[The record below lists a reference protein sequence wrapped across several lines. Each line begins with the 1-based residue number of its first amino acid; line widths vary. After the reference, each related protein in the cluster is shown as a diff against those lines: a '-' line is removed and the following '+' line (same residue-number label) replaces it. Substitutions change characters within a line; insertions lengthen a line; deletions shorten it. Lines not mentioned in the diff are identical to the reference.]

1 MRREVYGFLDML
13 EDIGGVKEVLISIM
27 GIVLYS
33 LGKQSYN
40 LKFIKELFLL
50 RQPAKEGNQDGSIN
64 TVAGE
69 NFYRIKLRKSDRCRL
84 WATNYFGSWIFCG
97 LWKNQK
103 KVTDLYKE
111 GCERIEH
118 GSNWSKVT
126 KNMLHLDEALKDT
139 VLTPEIEHKI
149 KFSE

>member
-13 EDIGGVKEVLISIM
+13 EDIGGVKEVLISIL
-27 GIVLYS
+27 GIVFYS
-33 LGKQSYN
+33 LGTQSYN

-50 RQPAKEGNQDGSIN
+50 RLPPPLESKNGSLNQVS
-64 TVAGE
+64 GE

-84 WATNYFGSWIFCG
+84 WASNYFGKWICCG

-103 KVTDLYKE
+103 QILKLYEE

-118 GSNWSKVT
+118 GSNWSKVM
-126 KNMLHLDEALKDT
+126 NNL
-139 VLTPEIEHKI
+139 I
-149 KFSE
+149 